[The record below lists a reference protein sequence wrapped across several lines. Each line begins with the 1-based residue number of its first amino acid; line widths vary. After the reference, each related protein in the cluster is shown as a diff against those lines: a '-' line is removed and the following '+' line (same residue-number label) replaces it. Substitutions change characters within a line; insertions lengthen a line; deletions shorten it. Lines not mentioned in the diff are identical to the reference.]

1 MFANQ
6 APVMHI
12 QVPGKGQ
19 VNPAFLSPIPMARG
33 IPNHKG
39 TTDMGLI
46 ELLLVRYEPGG
57 GGETG
62 NPA

>member
-46 ELLLVRYEPGG
+46 ELLVVRYEP